1 MTRGKQNES
10 SSENLHARLLAGD
23 DPVCDCPVWRQPIS
37 GRSRCRP
44 CPTGAGPFC
53 PDTHGAGG
61 PGRPRGVVSRSWDEL
76 QRKQALEGMLVA
88 FFVVGMGTFLYGF
101 LEGVGFPKLDV
112 IWVFPALIMVQ
123 GVAQLIVRSR
133 Y

>member
-1 MTRGKQNES
+1 MKTAAKIYTRDFSLAMILYVVSLLGANYY
-10 SSENLHARLLAGD
+10 LAGA
-23 DPVCDCPVWRQPIS
+23 
-37 GRSRCRP
+37 
-44 CPTGAGPFC
+44 GAGLSQMVQAFIALIPMVPVALAARAVIVF
-53 PDTHGAGG
+53 
-61 PGRPRGVVSRSWDEL
+61 SRSWDEL